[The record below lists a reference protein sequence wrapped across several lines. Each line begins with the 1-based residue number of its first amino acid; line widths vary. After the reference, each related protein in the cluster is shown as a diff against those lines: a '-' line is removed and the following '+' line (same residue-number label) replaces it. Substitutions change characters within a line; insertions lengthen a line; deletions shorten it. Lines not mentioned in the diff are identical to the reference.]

1 MEIEAPKPKHPSSYY
16 EMFNGDKWITLQH
29 ANKKNSPILFT
40 HTRLK
45 FCVIQYNA

>member
-45 FCVIQYNA
+45 FCVIQYNS